1 MRTHNQA
8 GEFAPNILGGLI
20 GGRRRYRLADDDVVQ
35 LQQIFQ
41 LLDREQGLAFVC
53 TQRTDEL
60 LVAFQCRQH
69 ACTDHQHRRAYTA
82 AGTHSLAGGFDVC
95 QRVRVFIAPFLG
107 GGQVFAETGLISRFV
122 LQECGSFDFLTQLH
136 ALDRTAC
143 CLGALVVHGFSL
155 FAVIHAG
162 GQIMLFQHDRH
173 KAWRVQR
180 NHIRC
185 RADRTFGLILDKRTL
200 AEHRHT
206 HAFFFSKHYRED
218 FLGNEIRLLVAQ
230 CEIGQNRIKLAAQAA
245 QMRCTHVLSF
255 FRSNATTSSHLT
267 G

>member
-82 AGTHSLAGGFDVC
+82 AGTHRFAGGFDV
-95 QRVRVFIAPFLG
+95 
-107 GGQVFAETGLISRFV
+107 
-122 LQECGSFDFLTQLH
+122 
-136 ALDRTAC
+136 
-143 CLGALVVHGFSL
+143 
-155 FAVIHAG
+155 
-162 GQIMLFQHDRH
+162 
-173 KAWRVQR
+173 
-180 NHIRC
+180 
-185 RADRTFGLILDKRTL
+185 
-200 AEHRHT
+200 
-206 HAFFFSKHYRED
+206 
-218 FLGNEIRLLVAQ
+218 
-230 CEIGQNRIKLAAQAA
+230 
-245 QMRCTHVLSF
+245 
-255 FRSNATTSSHLT
+255 
-267 G
+267 